1 MSWDSLPAHLEA
13 RVRSEISM
21 ASKLIPNKRRSKY
34 GNVKVEAYGTIF
46 DSKAELARYDELLL
60 LQKAGLITDLETQPK
75 FELLGTLRYNG
86 VTFCKRNYVGDFRYF
101 EKSTQK
107 IVVEDKKSVATAKDK
122 VYRLKKHML
131 LAKYPDICF
140 REVV

>member
-1 MSWDSLPAHLEA
+1 
-13 RVRSEISM
+13 
-21 ASKLIPNKRRSKY
+21 
-34 GNVKVEAYGTIF
+34 
-46 DSKAELARYDELLL
+46 
-60 LQKAGLITDLETQPK
+60 
-75 FELLGTLRYNG
+75 
-86 VTFCKRNYVGDFRYF
+86 VGDFRYF